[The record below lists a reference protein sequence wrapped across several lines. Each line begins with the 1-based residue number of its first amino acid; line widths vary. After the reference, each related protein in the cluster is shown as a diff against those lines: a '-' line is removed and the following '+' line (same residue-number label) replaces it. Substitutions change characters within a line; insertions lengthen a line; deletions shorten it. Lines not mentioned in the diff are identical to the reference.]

1 MNFCNNVIEP
11 INIRGIRKKNKG
23 GSEKKGGENSP
34 TSPPL
39 DPRLN
44 SVIFLPKRRL
54 VLLWATLA
62 TSSSQAI
69 GTFRLDYEYEIE
81 YEYDFRI

>member
-1 MNFCNNVIEP
+1 M
-11 INIRGIRKKNKG
+11 
-23 GSEKKGGENSP
+23 
-34 TSPPL
+34 
-39 DPRLN
+39 
-44 SVIFLPKRRL
+44 IFLPKRRL

-81 YEYDFRI
+81 YSSTIFEFETSDVSRALALHVAFR